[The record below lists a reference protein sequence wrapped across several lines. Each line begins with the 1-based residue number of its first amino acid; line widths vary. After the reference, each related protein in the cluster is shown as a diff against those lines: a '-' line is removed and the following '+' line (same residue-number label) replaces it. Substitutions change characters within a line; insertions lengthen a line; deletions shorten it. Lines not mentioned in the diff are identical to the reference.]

1 MKKHERAMVL
11 NDILDLMYL
20 HGITLEEIKNESLE
34 ESKHSHK
41 KDSLVN
47 LYDSLYKKYHIDF
60 EEPEQERKNILIEIG
75 TKQIREEIK
84 KRISEAKRTLAPLI
98 KNRDGLI
105 KDLKKLMQGIDEYI
119 LTTCNF
125 PVGLNHIEY
134 FGFDIDEYEKII
146 DTVLDTSTDL
156 IDILSV
162 DYVLNRHEFKK
173 KD

>member
-1 MKKHERAMVL
+1 
-11 NDILDLMYL
+11 
-20 HGITLEEIKNESLE
+20 
-34 ESKHSHK
+34 
-41 KDSLVN
+41 
-47 LYDSLYKKYHIDF
+47 
-60 EEPEQERKNILIEIG
+60 
-75 TKQIREEIK
+75 
-84 KRISEAKRTLAPLI
+84 
-98 KNRDGLI
+98 
-105 KDLKKLMQGIDEYI
+105 MQGIDEYI